1 LDRRE
6 GFQNLTRKAAKT
18 AKLRQEKWH
27 SAENPPK
34 NAVCY
39 PESVPQKPEIMSPAG
54 YWPQLRTAIE
64 AGADAVYF
72 GLTHFTARAK
82 VGFTLEE
89 LPEAMRTLHQRGVK
103 GYVTFNTLLFDDEI
117 DEAARTLAAIAEA
130 GADSI
135 IVQDLGAVKL
145 AREVAPGLEIHGST
159 QMSVTSADG
168 VRFAQSLGVSRVVMA
183 RELSLEEIRKIRAET
198 DCELEIFVHG
208 ALCVSYSGQCFSSEA
223 WGGRSANRGQCAQA
237 CRLPYEM
244 IVDGAVEPLADAR
257 YLLSPGDLFALRQIP
272 EIVDI
277 GVSALKIE
285 GRYKDSDYVALTTRA
300 YRQAVDDAWSGR
312 AGGVD
317 RATELQLE
325 QVYSRGFGP
334 HFLTGTNH
342 QAVVSGRAPRH
353 RGVFM
358 GRVTRV
364 FDGGVLVAPSDA
376 QSVAPLKPGDGVV
389 FDPADWR
396 SPEEREE
403 GGRVFEVVRRDGGVE
418 LKFGN
423 GAVDAGRIRRGDW
436 VWRTHD
442 VEIDRAARPYIDPP
456 APVRKQIVDVRVRAV
471 EGARLE
477 TVWTVGECPVT
488 VVSPEELG
496 KAQNRALDADYL
508 RAQLGRLG
516 NTAYELGEVT
526 VEVEGNPFAPASLLN
541 QMRREAVDRLQEAQ
555 GAQVARTARAAS
567 VTARHASSHTTL
579 QPDASSRLHLLVRT
593 AEQLEAAIAARP
605 DSITI
610 DYLDLYGV
618 RPSLERIRAAGVAAR
633 IAGPRVLKPG
643 EERIADFLLSC
654 DCPILARSAGLLHS
668 LRGRAH
674 PELIADFSLN
684 AANAIT
690 AGELFELGIARL
702 TPTHDLNGAQ
712 IADLAQATDASGI
725 EVVAYHHLPVFHT
738 EHCVFCRF
746 LSTGTSYRDCGRPCE
761 QHTVALRDANGRAH
775 PVMADVGCRNTV
787 FGAEAQQAAAHTE
800 EWLAAGIRH
809 FRLEFAHET
818 ADQTS
823 AVAEAFRR
831 MLEGRASARE
841 LAQTLQRIA
850 PQGVTEGS
858 LFVPEG
864 QVRLTVLQ

>member
-1 LDRRE
+1 
-6 GFQNLTRKAAKT
+6 
-18 AKLRQEKWH
+18 
-27 SAENPPK
+27 
-34 NAVCY
+34 
-39 PESVPQKPEIMSPAG
+39 MSPAG

-72 GLTHFTARAK
+72 GLKHFTARAK
-82 VGFTLEE
+82 VGFSLEE
-89 LPEAMRTLHQRGVK
+89 LPEAMRTLHRRGVK

-117 DEAARTLAAIAEA
+117 EEASRTLAAIAEA

-168 VRFAQSLGVSRVVMA
+168 VRFAQRLGISRVVMA
-183 RELSLEEIRKIRAET
+183 RELSLDEIRRIRVET
-198 DCELEIFVHG
+198 DCELEMFVHG

-237 CRLPYEM
+237 CRLPYELV
-244 IVDGAVEPLADAR
+244 VDGEIQPLADAR

-272 EIVDI
+272 EIVSI

-300 YRQAVDDAWSGR
+300 YRQAVDDAW
-312 AGGVD
+312 AGAAHPID
-317 RATELQLE
+317 RAAELQLE

-364 FDGGVLVAPSDA
+364 FDGGVAFEPSE
-376 QSVAPLKPGDGVV
+376 SHSISPLKPGDGVV
-389 FDPADWR
+389 FDAADWR

-403 GGRVFEVVRRDGGVE
+403 GGRLFQVTSRE
-418 LKFGN
+418 LRFGN
-423 GAVDAGRIRRGDW
+423 GAIDTSRIRRGDW
-436 VWRTHD
+436 VWRTD
-442 VEIDRAARPYIDPP
+442 DPDLDKAVRPYIDAASPL
-456 APVRKQIVDVRVRAV
+456 RKQPLSVRAKAR
-471 EGARLE
+471 EGEPLE
-477 TVWTVGECPVT
+477 TEWRVGRHSVT
-488 VVSPEELG
+488 VFSMEPLG
-496 KAQNRALDADYL
+496 AAQNRAVDAEFL

-516 NTAYELGEVT
+516 NTPYELSELELEATGC
-526 VEVEGNPFAPASLLN
+526 PFAPASLLN
-541 QMRREAVDRLQEAQ
+541 QLRREAVERLQAAQETLPRTVAGPTSGFHFRGESVSAAAQ
-555 GAQVARTARAAS
+555 GIPS
-567 VTARHASSHTTL
+567 
-579 QPDASSRLHLLVRT
+579 LHLLVRT
-593 AEQLEAAIAARP
+593 PDQLEAAIDFRP
-605 DSITI
+605 ATITL
-610 DYLDLYGV
+610 DYLDLYGL
-618 RPSLERIRAAGVAAR
+618 RPSLERIRAAGLT
-633 IAGPRVLKPG
+633 PRVASPRILKPG

-654 DCPILARSAGLLHS
+654 DCPILARSAGLLHA
-668 LRGRAH
+668 LRGRAN

-690 AGELFELGIARL
+690 AAELFDLGIARL
-702 TPTHDLNGAQ
+702 TPTHDLNAAQ
-712 IADLAQATDASGI
+712 IEDLARASGAGRL
-725 EVVAYHHLPVFHT
+725 EAVAFHHLPVFHT

-761 QHTVALRDANGRAH
+761 KHTVALRDSSGRAH

-787 FGAEAQQAAAHTE
+787 FGAEAQQAAAHME
-800 EWLAAGIRH
+800 DWLEAGIRH

-818 ADQTS
+818 AEQTA
-823 AVAEAFRR
+823 AVAEAFRY
-831 MLEGRASARE
+831 MLEGRNSGRE
-841 LAQTLQRIA
+841 LAQNLKRAA
-850 PQGVTEGS
+850 PQGITEGS
-858 LFVPEG
+858 LFV
-864 QVRLTVLQ
+864 VLA